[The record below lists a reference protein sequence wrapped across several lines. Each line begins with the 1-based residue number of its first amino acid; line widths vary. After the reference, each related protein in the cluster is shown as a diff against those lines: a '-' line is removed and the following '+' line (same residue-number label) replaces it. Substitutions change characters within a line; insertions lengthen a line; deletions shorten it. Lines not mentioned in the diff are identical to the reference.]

1 MPDFEGLLPLH
12 QVGCSGFV
20 DICRLLVEAGAP
32 LNLHTIKYVAQEA
45 LDAQARKQDPG
56 NKKAKRKQLD
66 VSGLTTIGGNSALA
80 LAIRHGHVG
89 IVEYLLSMV
98 REQRRPGQAR
108 PGACMPVTPP
118 PHTHTPPLSLEEHRK

>member
-1 MPDFEGLLPLH
+1 M
-12 QVGCSGFV
+12 
-20 DICRLLVEAGAP
+20 EAGAP

-56 NKKAKRKQLD
+56 SKKAKRKQLD

-89 IVEYLLSMV
+89 IVECLLSMV
-98 REQRRPGQAR
+98 GSACIKPGR
-108 PGACMPVTPP
+108 CKPGIGVCVFVSGP
-118 PHTHTPPLSLEEHRK
+118 